1 MEWTFNIIKDSYTPL
16 FKQISGQFL
25 TWIREGKLQPGDHLP
40 SMNQLAIMLGIS
52 RETAKKTYNLL
63 VREKAVVAQR
73 GKGVFVAGK
82 DGSAI
87 KDILVIFDKQSIYN
101 QILLQSMQEKLE
113 GMARFTILLHGQN
126 PDVLEYC
133 LDSSLDRYDYYVVS
147 PHFPMDA
154 VSQERAAKLLSR
166 IPNRKL
172 IMVDNWL
179 QQVQGNYGVVYQDF
193 RNDACTVLTKAKE
206 EMVESGER
214 LRVIVLPQSL
224 YGSFIL
230 ESVRDFAKSLNIK
243 ISVYKTAPKDWEKGD
258 VAIVINSQLDSGLV
272 ELARHI
278 YSCKLVPGKDVRIIS
293 YNEFPL
299 NELVLGGLTVISTD
313 FRQMGR
319 TAAEMIITGTLS
331 KIHNPF
337 TMIRRKSF

>member
-1 MEWTFNIIKDSYTPL
+1 MEWAFNINKDSYTPL
-16 FKQISGQFL
+16 FKQISEQIL
-25 TWIREGKLQPGDHLP
+25 AWIREGKLQPGDHLP
-40 SMNQLAIMLGIS
+40 SMNQLAIMLGMS

-63 VREKAVVAQR
+63 VREKAVIAQR
-73 GKGVFVAGK
+73 GKGVFIAGK

-101 QILLQSMQEKLE
+101 QILLQSMQEMLK

-154 VSQERAAKLLSR
+154 SSQGKAAKLLSR

-179 QQVQGNYGVVYQDF
+179 RQVQGNYGVVYQDF
-193 RNDACTVLTKAKE
+193 RNDACSALAEVKDE
-206 EMVESGER
+206 IVGSGGR
-214 LRVIVLPQSL
+214 LRIVVLPQSL

-230 ESVRDFAKSLNIK
+230 ESVRDFAKLSGIR
-243 ISVYKTAPKDWEKGD
+243 ISVYKSVPEDWEKGD
-258 VAIVINSQLDSGLV
+258 VVIVINSQLDSGLV

-278 YSCKLVPGKDVRIIS
+278 NSCKLVPGKDVRIIS

-319 TAAEMIITGTLS
+319 TAAGMIITGTPS

-337 TMIRRKSF
+337 SMIRRNTF

>member
-1 MEWTFNIIKDSYTPL
+1 
-16 FKQISGQFL
+16 
-25 TWIREGKLQPGDHLP
+25 
-40 SMNQLAIMLGIS
+40 
-52 RETAKKTYNLL
+52 
-63 VREKAVVAQR
+63 
-73 GKGVFVAGK
+73 
-82 DGSAI
+82 
-87 KDILVIFDKQSIYN
+87 
-101 QILLQSMQEKLE
+101 MQEKLK

-154 VSQERAAKLLSR
+154 YSQDKAAKLLSR

-179 QQVQGNYGVVYQDF
+179 RQVPGNYGVVYQDF
-193 RNDACTVLTKAKE
+193 RNDACSVLTQTKDE
-206 EMVESGER
+206 VLGSGGR
-214 LRVIVLPQSL
+214 LRVVVLPQSL

-230 ESVRDFAKSLNIK
+230 ESVRDFAKSSDIR
-243 ISVYKTAPKDWEKGD
+243 ISVYKYAPEEWKKGD

-278 YSCKLVPGKDVRIIS
+278 SSCNLVPGKDVRIIS

-313 FRQMGR
+313 FQQMGKS
-319 TAAEMIITGTLS
+319 AAEMIISGTPS

-337 TMIRRKSF
+337 SMIRRNTF